1 MHLDD
6 SPDPEKVM
14 ELMQE
19 EDRRSVVRLLAL
31 AVGFSGILFFMFL
44 KQLRSPLH
52 EELQQ
57 HNSNITL
64 TKLTNYLFGFPRN
77 LRYYFKFE
85 SKHFVGL
92 ESI

>member
-1 MHLDD
+1 MIIIFVINLDD

-19 EDRRSVVRLLAL
+19 EDRRSGSVTYPGRWVF
-31 AVGFSGILFFMFL
+31 GNFFFMFL

-52 EELQQ
+52 KRKLQ

-64 TKLTNYLFGFPRN
+64 TKLANYLFWF
-77 LRYYFKFE
+77 
-85 SKHFVGL
+85 ST
-92 ESI
+92 